1 MMDHPYA
8 PPQGV
13 EQSSDRRYVVA
24 VVLAAVFGVLGIH
37 HFYLGRILHGLFDLG
52 LSLTAIVL
60 FVVGRPAPAMLLLG
74 IDVVHTYAV
83 TFQLLVGACRDGQGR
98 LVTYP
103 GQKL

>member
-1 MMDHPYA
+1 MTDQPYA
-8 PPQGV
+8 PPQGA
-13 EQSSDRRYVVA
+13 EEPSDRRYVVA

-37 HFYLGRILHGLFDLG
+37 HFYLGRILQGLFDLG
-52 LSLTAIVL
+52 LSMSAAAL
-60 FVVGRPAPAMLLLG
+60 FVIGRPAPAMALLA